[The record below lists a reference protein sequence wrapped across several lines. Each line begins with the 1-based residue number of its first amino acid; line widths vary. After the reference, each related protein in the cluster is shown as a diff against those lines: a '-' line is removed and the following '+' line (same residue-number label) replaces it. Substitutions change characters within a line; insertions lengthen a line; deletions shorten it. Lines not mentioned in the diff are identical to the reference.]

1 MKIADACFIV
11 TGGASGLGEACVRAL
26 HAGGGR
32 VLICDRDSE
41 RGQALAQELGEAAI
55 FLSTDVASEAD
66 GRAAIDLAL
75 ERFGALHGL
84 VNCAGVAEGAKVL
97 GRDGP
102 HPLDRFMRT
111 LTVNLVGS
119 FNMIRLAAE
128 AMAANEPGED
138 AERGVIVNTASIAAW
153 EGQIGQAAYAASKA
167 GVVGMT
173 LPMAREL
180 AAHGIRVNTLAPGL
194 FLTPMMRALPEEVQ
208 TALGQATPFPKRLG
222 KPEEFAALVLH
233 VIGNVMMN
241 GETLRLD
248 GAVRLAAR

>member
-1 MKIADACFIV
+1 MRIEGAGFVV
-11 TGGASGLGEACVRAL
+11 TGGASGLGEASVRAL

-32 VLICDRDSE
+32 VLICDRDRE
-41 RGQALAQELGEAAI
+41 RGEALATELGEAAA
-55 FLSTDVASEAD
+55 FLTTDVTSETDA
-66 GRAAIDLAL
+66 RAAIDLAL
-75 ERFGALHGL
+75 EHSGALHGL

-97 GRDGP
+97 GREGP
-102 HPLDRFMRT
+102 HPLDRFTRT
-111 LTVNLVGS
+111 MMVNLVGC

-128 AMAANEPGED
+128 AMAANAPGED
-138 AERGVIVNTASIAAW
+138 GERGIIVNTASIAAW

-180 AAHGIRVNTLAPGL
+180 AVHGIRVNTIAPGL

-208 TALGQATPFPKRLG
+208 SALGMATPFPQRLG
-222 KPEEFAALVLH
+222 DPEEFAALVVR
-233 VIGNVMMN
+233 VINNLMMN

>member
-1 MKIADACFIV
+1 MKLEGSNFIV
-11 TGGASGLGEACVRAL
+11 TGGASGLGEATVRAL
-26 HAGGGR
+26 HGGGSG
-32 VLICDRDSE
+32 VLICDLDNE
-41 RGQALAQELGEAAI
+41 RGEALAAELGDAAV

-66 GRAAIDLAL
+66 GRAAIDRAL
-75 ERFGALHGL
+75 ERFGSLNGL
-84 VNCAGVAEGAKVL
+84 VNCAGVADGIKVL

-102 HPLDRFMRT
+102 HPLDRFTRT
-111 LTVNLVGS
+111 LTVNLVGC

-128 AMAANEPGED
+128 AMAANKPGED
-138 AERGVIVNTASIAAW
+138 GERGIIINTASIAAW

-194 FLTPMMRALPEEVQ
+194 FLTPMMMALPQEVQ
-208 TALGQATPFPKRLG
+208 TALGEATPFPKRLG
-222 KPEEFAALVLH
+222 NPEEFAALVLH
-233 VIGNVMMN
+233 VIGNLMIN

-248 GAVRLAAR
+248 GAVRLTAR

>member
-1 MKIADACFIV
+1 MNIEGAGFLV
-11 TGGASGLGEACVRAL
+11 TGGASGLGEATVRAL

-32 VLICDRDSE
+32 VLICDRDE
-41 RGQALAQELGEAAI
+41 ARGEALAAELGEAVA
-55 FLSTDVASEAD
+55 FQTTDITSDAD
-66 GRAAIDLAL
+66 ARAAIDTAL
-75 ERFGALHGL
+75 KHAGSLHGL

-97 GRDGP
+97 GREGP
-102 HPLDRFMRT
+102 HPLDRFSRT
-111 LTVNLVGS
+111 VMVNLVGC
-119 FNMIRLAAE
+119 FNMIRFAAE
-128 AMAANEPGED
+128 AMAANATGGD
-138 AERGVIVNTASIAAW
+138 GERGVIINTASIAAW

-194 FLTPMMRALPEEVQ
+194 FLTPMMMSLPEEVQ
-208 TALGQATPFPKRLG
+208 TALGEATPFPKRLG
-222 KPEEFAALVLH
+222 DPAEFAALVLH

>member
-1 MKIADACFIV
+1 MKLKGSFFIV
-11 TGGASGLGEACVRAL
+11 TGGASGLGEATVRAL
-26 HAGGGR
+26 HNGGGG
-32 VLICDRDSE
+32 VLICDRDNE
-41 RGQALAQELGEAAI
+41 RGKALAAELGEASV

-66 GRAAIDLAL
+66 GQAAINLAL

-84 VNCAGVAEGAKVL
+84 INCAGVADGIKVL

-102 HPLDRFMRT
+102 HPLERFTRT

-119 FNMIRLAAE
+119 FNMIRLATE
-128 AMAANEPGED
+128 AMAVNQPGED
-138 AERGVIVNTASIAAW
+138 GERGIIINTASIAAW

-194 FLTPMMRALPEEVQ
+194 FLTPMMMALPEEVQ
-208 TALGQATPFPKRLG
+208 NALGEATPFPKRLG
-222 KPEEFAALVLH
+222 KPEEFAALVLQ
-233 VIGNVMMN
+233 VIDNVMMN

-248 GAVRLAAR
+248 GGVRLAAR

>member
-1 MKIADACFIV
+1 MKLKGNFFIV
-11 TGGASGLGEACVRAL
+11 TGGASGLGEATVRAL
-26 HAGGGR
+26 HSGGGS
-32 VLICDRDSE
+32 VLICDRDNE
-41 RGQALAQELGEAAI
+41 RGKALAAELGEAAV
-55 FLSTDVASEAD
+55 FLSTDVASETD
-66 GRAAIDLAL
+66 GQAAINIAL

-84 VNCAGVAEGAKVL
+84 VNCAGVADGIKVL

-102 HPLDRFMRT
+102 HPLDRFTRT

-128 AMAANEPGED
+128 AMAANQPGED
-138 AERGVIVNTASIAAW
+138 GERGIIINTASIAAW

-194 FLTPMMRALPEEVQ
+194 FLTPMMMALPEEVQ
-208 TALGQATPFPKRLG
+208 TALGEATPFPKRLG
-222 KPEEFAALVLH
+222 KPEEFARLVLH
-233 VIGNVMMN
+233 VIDNVMMN

-248 GAVRLAAR
+248 GAVRLTAR